1 MSRESGFRGK
11 CNGCGEEFAA
21 SQMDKHIIS
30 CVAKAGSPRRESVLG
45 QGATRSSLFGLRVWG
60 DGYPGTYWIYLE
72 ARADLSLLDMDRF
85 LRDLWLECCGHCSA
99 FNIGNVRYEPSKAPP
114 DLGFG
119 PSQPTRLMKAPLAEV
134 LKVGSAFRYE
144 YDFGSTT
151 DLGLKVLWNRQGKA
165 GRGGVTVWARNEAPV
180 LTCASCKATAQWICT
195 ECIEEDGKDPYHCA
209 RCVGKHGCEEDMSLP
224 VVNSPRMGVCGYE
237 GPLR

>member
-1 MSRESGFRGK
+1 MPRVSGFRGK
-11 CNGCGEEFAA
+11 CSGCGGEFAA

-30 CVAKAGSPRRESVLG
+30 CVAKAVSPRRESASE
-45 QGATRSSLFGLRVWG
+45 QRATGGLLFGLRVWG
-60 DGYPGTYWIYLE
+60 DGYPGTYWVYLE
-72 ARADLSLLDMDRF
+72 ARADLSLLDLDCF

-99 FNIGNVRYEPSKAPP
+99 FTIGNVRYEPSKAP

-119 PSQPTRLMKAPLAEV
+119 PSQPTRLMKVPLGEV

-151 DLGLKVLWNRQGKA
+151 DLGLKVLWKRRGNA
-165 GRGGVTVWARNEAPV
+165 GRGGIRVLARNEAPV
-180 LTCASCKATAQWICT
+180 LTCTSCKATAQWICT
-195 ECIEEDGKDPYHCA
+195 ECIQEHEKEACYCG
-209 RCVGKHGCEEDMSLP
+209 RCVGKHGCEEEMSLP
-224 VVNSPRMGVCGYE
+224 VANSPRMGVCGYE